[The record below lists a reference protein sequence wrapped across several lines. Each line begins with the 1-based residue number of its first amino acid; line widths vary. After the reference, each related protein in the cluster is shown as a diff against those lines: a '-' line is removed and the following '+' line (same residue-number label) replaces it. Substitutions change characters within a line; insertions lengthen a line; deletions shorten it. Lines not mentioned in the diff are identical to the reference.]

1 MSQVS
6 DRVGTSS
13 TGSTNAVDTSGRS
26 SMSLSL
32 IAWKPRIEEPSKPS
46 PSRIIASS
54 SVAAGM
60 EKCCQVPGR
69 SQNLTSTTRMFFWR
83 MRSSSLPTS
92 LVWGTR
98 FWALVRAMV
107 AMAFSR
113 SWWRFGSVSAM
124 PLRGI
129 GNAGAS
135 GELQDRQTVVPAV
148 RDRGRCGFG
157 VTGAWL
163 LRNRGR
169 SAAWAEYTEGSHP
182 CQGDRAFLAGFARHF
197 STKAVHLESNAALRC
212 TSGGIPTSRS
222 NPADRPHLSAAD
234 ALMFT
239 GPRAS
244 RGRHG
249 GPLTLLVCSSCH
261 APLREGTAH
270 CPRCGPGGLVLL
282 AAEHPHPAASAGPD
296 DRRGHTLERA
306 LGRQY
311 RVVRLLGR
319 GGFAEVYEGRD
330 GGLQR
335 RLAVKGLRA

>member
-1 MSQVS
+1 
-6 DRVGTSS
+6 
-13 TGSTNAVDTSGRS
+13 
-26 SMSLSL
+26 MSLSL

-148 RDRGRCGFG
+148 RDRGRRGFG

-169 SAAWAEYTEGSHP
+169 SAAWAEYTEGSHR
-182 CQGDRAFLAGFARHF
+182 CQGDRAFPAGFTGHF
-197 STKAVHLESNAALRC
+197 GTKAMHLESNAALRC
-212 TSGGIPTSRS
+212 TSGGLPSTSQQPRRSPSPLRRRRVNVYGPARIARTSRRAS
-222 NPADRPHLSAAD
+222 DPAGL
-234 ALMFT
+234 LIL
-239 GPRAS
+239 PRAPE
-244 RGRHG
+244 RGDG
-249 GPLTLLVCSSCH
+249 LLPALRSGRPGAARRR
-261 APLREGTAH
+261 APA
-270 CPRCGPGGLVLL
+270 PGG
-282 AAEHPHPAASAGPD
+282 E
-296 DRRGHTLERA
+296 RRP
-306 LGRQY
+306 
-311 RVVRLLGR
+311 
-319 GGFAEVYEGRD
+319 
-330 GGLQR
+330 
-335 RLAVKGLRA
+335 